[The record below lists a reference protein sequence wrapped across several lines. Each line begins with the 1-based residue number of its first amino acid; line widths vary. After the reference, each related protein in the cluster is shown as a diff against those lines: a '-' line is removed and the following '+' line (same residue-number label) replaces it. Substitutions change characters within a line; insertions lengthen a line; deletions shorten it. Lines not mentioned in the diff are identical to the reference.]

1 MDLTQVKFL
10 FFQYKGF
17 NDLDNEL
24 AVSESACV
32 CARVN
37 VSSFLQ

>member
-1 MDLTQVKFL
+1 MDLTRVKFL

-24 AVSESACV
+24 AVSERVRVCV
-32 CARVN
+32 YV
-37 VSSFLQ
+37 LM